1 MSWNVVL
8 GKQFDAEFDALSPD
22 IQDKPIATTGVLKVF
37 GPAHSRPKADTLK
50 GSRHANMKELRFDAD
65 NSVWRAAFAFDPK
78 RRASSSFAVTS
89 RGSTKKAFYR
99 KLIKTAD
106 QSFDAHLVALKSAG

>member
-1 MSWNVVL
+1 MSWTVVL

-22 IQDKPIATTGVLKVF
+22 VQDKLIAMMGVLKVF
-37 GPAHSRPKADTLK
+37 GPALSRPKADTLK

-78 RRASSSFAVTS
+78 RRGIVLVC
-89 RGSTKKAFYR
+89 GDKQGKNEKAFYR

-106 QSFDAHLVALKSAG
+106 QSFDAHLAALKSAG

>member
-1 MSWNVVL
+1 MSWTVVL

-22 IQDKPIATTGVLKVF
+22 VQDKLMGVLKVF
-37 GPAHSRPKADTLK
+37 GPALSRPKADTLK
-50 GSRHANMKELRFDAD
+50 GSRHANLKELRFDAD

-78 RRASSSFAVTS
+78 RRGIVLVC
-89 RGSTKKAFYR
+89 GDKQGKNEKAFYR

-106 QSFDAHLVALKSAG
+106 QSFDAHLAALKSAG